1 MVLQYQNYQLL
12 LPDNFA
18 TLILHATLYFI
29 FSLLLN
35 AEKNWRK
42 HVVLAKK
49 IKIFQEKFS
58 SQESR
63 YIKWIYL
70 GLLAPR
76 TTTFKEVAMLL
87 LHSCTFSWVAKMPLS
102 CLKKSQI
109 YSVCST
115 LHEFQFNKKE
125 DRIDNIQF

>member
-49 IKIFQEKFS
+49 IEIFQEKFS

-63 YIKWIYL
+63 YFKWIYL
-70 GLLAPR
+70 GLLTPR

-102 CLKKSQI
+102 CLKKAKFI
-109 YSVCST
+109 
-115 LHEFQFNKKE
+115 QFVQHCMNFSLIKKE